1 MKMTQVATLAVEAL
15 TSLPG
20 AARERLTSWYPEEVV
35 TVAYALACVAAP
47 AVWGVAM
54 YYVFGW
60 IQRRRARLR
69 GRAGAPELPPIDYT
83 I

>member
-1 MKMTQVATLAVEAL
+1 
-15 TSLPG
+15 
-20 AARERLTSWYPEEVV
+20 
-35 TVAYALACVAAP
+35 
-47 AVWGVAM
+47 M

-69 GRAGAPELPPIDYT
+69 GRSGAPELPPIDYT